1 MSSSVRFP
9 PKVTSAASDSSA
21 FDSAAV
27 VSADVVSA
35 AVVAAVV
42 CVDAELPHPVD
53 ITTAA
58 AAAKNKTLH
67 CFFIIKFLLV
77 NKKIYLFI
85 V

>member
-1 MSSSVRFP
+1 MHKVAENSVHLGLLPSCARQT
-9 PKVTSAASDSSA
+9 VRC
-21 FDSAAV
+21 
-27 VSADVVSA
+27 